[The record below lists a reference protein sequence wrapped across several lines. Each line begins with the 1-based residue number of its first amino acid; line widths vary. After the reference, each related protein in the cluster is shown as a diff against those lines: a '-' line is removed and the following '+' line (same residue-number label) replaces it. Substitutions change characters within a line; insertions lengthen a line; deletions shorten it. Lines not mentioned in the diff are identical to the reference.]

1 MDDESKMGDVETQR
15 RRLLKVLYSE
25 ANDEECARC
34 LSGIDEYV
42 TAQLAGE
49 DYLSNFADIALHLD
63 RCMSCAA
70 TYARLYELESATE
83 LAHLV
88 QLENIPAPDLSYLDP
103 NRARAQL
110 FEQIRDSISRAGEQ
124 LTLKFTA
131 GLFSSL
137 QPSPVAL
144 RSRAPSDSQL
154 YGDVLLLLDPAELP
168 ELDLPISVI
177 AYEHLQQSQSCLVEV
192 IVKPPGTSWPDLGER
207 KVTLRFD
214 DTTYQNNTD
223 AWGVASFEDVP
234 VEALSQM
241 RIEVSL
247 KG

>member
-25 ANDEECARC
+25 ASDEECARC
-34 LSGIDEYV
+34 LSIIDEYV
-42 TAQLAGE
+42 TAQLAGK
-49 DYLSNFADIALHLD
+49 DYLSKFADVALHLD
-63 RCMSCAA
+63 RCVSCAA

-83 LAHLV
+83 VPHPV
-88 QLENIPAPDLSYLDP
+88 RLENIPAPDLSFLDP
-103 NRARAQL
+103 NRTRAQL
-110 FEQIRDSISRAGEQ
+110 VEQIRDSISRAGEQ
-124 LTLKFTA
+124 FTLKFTA
-131 GLFSSL
+131 GLFSLL

-144 RSRAPSDSQL
+144 RSRAPSDSQR
-154 YGDVLLLLDPAELP
+154 YGNVLLLLNPAEVP
-168 ELDLPISVI
+168 GLDLPLNVT
-177 AYEHLQQSQSCLVEV
+177 AYEHLQQSQTCLVEV
-192 IVKPPGTSWPDLGER
+192 IVKPPGTSWPDLGGR
-207 KVTLRFD
+207 KVTLHFD
-214 DTTYQNNTD
+214 GTTYQNNTD